1 MTKSLSMS
9 GGECNYSVT
18 PQTFTVYPLLKSL
31 SLGISYQGSLVLSNT
46 ELAQASQT
54 QVWGIFVL
62 LEMMLSFSVVVINVL
77 TFFTSAFLHC
87 LLVLAFSCTHTTY
100 ISQLGMLI
108 NCLN

>member
-1 MTKSLSMS
+1 MEESAII
-9 GGECNYSVT
+9 
-18 PQTFTVYPLLKSL
+18 PLLRRRLLYTRSSKAYCWAFL
-31 SLGISYQGSLVLSNT
+31 TEVALCLSNT

-54 QVWGIFVL
+54 QMWRIFVLL

-87 LLVLAFSCTHTTY
+87 LVLLAFSCTQTTD

>member
-1 MTKSLSMS
+1 MEESAIILL
-9 GGECNYSVT
+9 
-18 PQTFTVYPLLKSL
+18 LLKSL
-31 SLGISYQGSLVLSNT
+31 LLGISYRGSLGLSNT

-54 QVWGIFVL
+54 QVWRIFVLL

-77 TFFTSAFLHC
+77 MFFTSAFLHC
-87 LLVLAFSCTHTTY
+87 LVLLAFSCTQTTY